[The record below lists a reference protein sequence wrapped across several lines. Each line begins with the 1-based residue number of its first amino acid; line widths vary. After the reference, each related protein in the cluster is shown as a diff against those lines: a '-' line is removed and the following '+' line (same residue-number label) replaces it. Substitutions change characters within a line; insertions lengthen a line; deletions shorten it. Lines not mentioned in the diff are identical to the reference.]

1 MDSYDLQ
8 DTLVRIDYDAPNV
21 QALTEQILNAKLL
34 YRPRA
39 PFTIVTAQQ
48 DNDAIRQAIRDLVTG
63 LFPNCRAVYFVEG
76 STLQVANAKAATL
89 RRIAATSFTDNNRR
103 ILSRIRVLNPGLEL
117 YIMTAARERQPFTN

>member
-8 DTLVRIDYDAPNV
+8 DTLVRINYDAPNV
-21 QALTEQILNAKLL
+21 QALTDQILNATLV

-48 DNDAIRQAIRDLVTG
+48 DNDAIRQAVRDLVAR

-103 ILSRIRVLNPGLEL
+103 ILSRIAILNPGLEL
-117 YIMTAARERQPFTN
+117 YLMTTARERLPFTN